1 MKEKDKI
8 TQVNPSILIPN
19 KTKIDIYQRP
29 ENYDEIK
36 LNIEKNG
43 ILEPLLVNKNTNVL
57 ISGNLRLQIAIE
69 LGLEL
74 IPVIFQTVNEQEMDV
89 KSISTN
95 QQRVKSYSDILK
107 EIEFFEKQYPIK
119 KGQRTDLNPE
129 LKIIKEERDAFLKRH
144 SRTTREKVKAIASLG
159 EELYGK
165 ESDEFNGLFRSL
177 DNQKTTLNRLYKHLD
192 DLTKRK
198 KNAQVIPEGFEIV
211 RDNTKIYNQSSEN
224 MSQVE
229 DGSVNAIITSPPYLQ
244 MRVYGNGDDE
254 LGQENEIEVYLL
266 NLMKVFKECYR
277 VLRDDGS
284 LFVNI
289 NDCVLG
295 GQYQA
300 VPHYFVIEM
309 IKLGW
314 ILNDESLWI
323 KSNPQYTKGK
333 RSVRSHEPIFHFV
346 KSNSFYYNDN
356 WIQDISDSNAKLAY
370 GQGKSSPK
378 VKSGI
383 DMRDGVLTTNVANTA
398 ELRKQCEEE
407 GFHLTHSATF
417 PLDVPAVCGLLST
430 KDGDTILDCFA
441 GTSTVGQFALSFN
454 RKFIGYDM
462 NPEFIKASEVRLH
475 KFDNYYIPFGTW
487 NLISKKADS
496 NLEMLIREQT
506 YDIKDGLSLD
516 KAISN
521 PPELKKSFG
530 VFTEAY
536 NECLQVLIKCD

>member
-1 MKEKDKI
+1 MPEKDTIVKV
-8 TQVNPSILIPN
+8 TPSLLIPN
-19 KTKIDIYQRP
+19 KTKLEIYQVP
-29 ENYDEIK
+29 ANYEEIK
-36 LNIEKNG
+36 LNIEKHG
-43 ILEPLLVNKNTNVL
+43 ILEPLLVNKKTNVV

-69 LGLEL
+69 LGLEE
-74 IPVIFQTVNEQEMDV
+74 IPVIFQIVDEKEMNV

-107 EIEFFEKQYPIK
+107 EIEFFEKQYPVT

-129 LKIIKEERDAFLKRH
+129 LKKIKKERDAFLKKH

-159 EELYGK
+159 EELFGK
-165 ESDEFNGLFRSL
+165 ESDEFKGLFKSL
-177 DNQKTTLNRLYKHLD
+177 DNGKTTLNGLFQHLD

-198 KNAQVIPEGFEIV
+198 QNALVIPEKFEIL
-211 RDNTKIYNQSSEN
+211 REKTKIYNQSSEN

-244 MRVYGNGDDE
+244 MRVYGNGEDE

-277 VLRDDGS
+277 VLDDKGS

-309 IKLGW
+309 LKLGW
-314 ILNDESLWI
+314 ILNDEILWI
-323 KSNPQYTKGK
+323 KQNPTYTRGK

-346 KSNSFYYNDN
+346 KTSDFYYNDS
-356 WIQDISDSNAKLAY
+356 WLKDISDEEARLAY
-370 GQGKSSPK
+370 GLAKSSPK

-383 DMRDGVLTTNVANTA
+383 DMRDGVLKTNVSSTA
-398 ELRKQCEEE
+398 ELRKKCKEE

-417 PLDVPAVCGLLST
+417 PLDVPAICGLLST
-430 KDGDTILDCFA
+430 KEGDTILDCFT
-441 GTSTVGQFALSFN
+441 GTSTVGEFSLSFN
-454 RKFIGYDM
+454 RRFIGYDM

-475 KFDNYYIPFGTW
+475 KYENYYIPSGTW
-487 NLISKKADS
+487 ELISKKARF
-496 NLEMLIREQT
+496 NLENLKEQT
-506 YDIKDGLSLD
+506 YDIKTALEMERT
-516 KAISN
+516 KPV

-530 VFTEAY
+530 TFSKAY
-536 NECLQVLIKCD
+536 NDCFRVIQQM